1 LVDTDIN
8 IETLS
13 ECLLP
18 EHEIDLEIQ
27 KELLDLG
34 KKFIL
39 LVVEKSPQSGQL
51 TLQLIKHFFEESKNG
66 VCVSINKPVED
77 LLKGLETKCIEQK
90 ELVFVDCVSK
100 MAGMKEI
107 SEKNFIYVDSP
118 KQLLELSEAI
128 DAAMALLA
136 GKSFFVLIDS
146 LSTLFVYNEERS
158 VEKFVHTTAT
168 KMRTLNVKG
177 IFLVTQ
183 EKKHVIQTL
192 SQFADKTI
200 YL

>member
-1 LVDTDIN
+1 MVDTDIN

-13 ECLLP
+13 EFLLP

-27 KELLDLG
+27 KNLSVLG
-34 KKFIL
+34 EKFIL
-39 LVVEKSPQSGQL
+39 LVVESSPQSGQL
-51 TLQLIKHFFEESKNG
+51 TLQLIKYFFEESKNG

-77 LLKGLETKCIEQK
+77 LLKGLETKSIDREK
-90 ELVFVDCVSK
+90 LVFVDCVSK

-107 SEKNFIYVDSP
+107 SKKNFIYVDSP

-128 DAAMALLA
+128 DAATAMMA
-136 GKSFFVLIDS
+136 GKNFFVLIDS
-146 LSTLFVYNEERS
+146 LSTLFVYNEERA

-168 KMRTLNVKG
+168 KMRTLSVKG